1 MSKPRF
7 ASAARAPG
15 AEASGAPAPAVTPM
29 RSLAQGLETLGEAA
43 GVRLLGL
50 GERLEPLR
58 NLLEAL
64 AACGL
69 REARIHLREL
79 VGLALDRRLEVQLRG
94 ADRHVG
100 HRVAHLLQE
109 VQVPEGVARLGL
121 RGVAEEP
128 AHVGIALD
136 VRAAREV
143 EVAAVRLRLAGE
155 RVLQIAVCLAA
166 LQYFRH
172 QPSSGRGRSRSPPSA
187 FLGTIPITRL
197 GGACQLPSR
206 ARARMRRTPSGQDAG
221 RAAGALRARGFPRTV
236 AVR

>member
-79 VGLALDRRLEVQLRG
+79 VGLALDRRLEVQLGG
-94 ADRHVG
+94 ADRYVS

-109 VQVPEGVARLGL
+109 VQVPEGVAGLGL

-143 EVAAVRLRLAGE
+143 EVAAVRPRPARRRRAASCAG
-155 RVLQIAVCLAA
+155 AVAPPTSP
-166 LQYFRH
+166 H
-172 QPSSGRGRSRSPPSA
+172 PTSSAGSPP
-187 FLGTIPITRL
+187 R
-197 GGACQLPSR
+197 
-206 ARARMRRTPSGQDAG
+206 
-221 RAAGALRARGFPRTV
+221 PRP
-236 AVR
+236 AH

>member
-1 MSKPRF
+1 
-7 ASAARAPG
+7 
-15 AEASGAPAPAVTPM
+15 M

-58 NLLEAL
+58 DLLEAL

-69 REARIHLREL
+69 REARVHLREL
-79 VGLALDRRLEVQLRG
+79 VGLALDRRLEVQLGR
-94 ADRHVG
+94 ADRYVG

-143 EVAAVRLRLAGE
+143 EVAAVRLRLAGGS
-155 RVLQIAVCLAA
+155 RLLVSVCFAA
-166 LQYFRH
+166 PQAFF
-172 QPSSGRGRSRSPPSA
+172 PP
-187 FLGTIPITRL
+187 PPP
-197 GGACQLPSR
+197 GGALPV
-206 ARARMRRTPSGQDAG
+206 
-221 RAAGALRARGFPRTV
+221 AAPYLFWDEFYYQGGWRGVIP
-236 AVR
+236 

>member
-29 RSLAQGLETLGEAA
+29 RSLAEGLETLGEAA

-50 GERLEPLR
+50 GERLDPLR

-79 VGLALDRRLEVQLRG
+79 VGLALDRRLEVQLGG
-94 ADRHVG
+94 ADRYVS

-109 VQVPEGVARLGL
+109 VQVPEGVAGLGL

-143 EVAAVRLRLAGE
+143 EVAAGRPRPAGGSG
-155 RVLQIAVCLAA
+155 LLVCVWL
-166 LQYFRH
+166 
-172 QPSSGRGRSRSPPSA
+172 SSPPS
-187 FLGTIPITRL
+187 FLPPTPPG
-197 GGACQLPSR
+197 GGAP
-206 ARARMRRTPSGQDAG
+206 RRRPPH
-221 RAAGALRARGFPRTV
+221 FF
-236 AVR
+236 

>member
-1 MSKPRF
+1 
-7 ASAARAPG
+7 
-15 AEASGAPAPAVTPM
+15 M

-58 NLLEAL
+58 DLLEAL

-69 REARIHLREL
+69 REARVHLREL

-109 VQVPEGVARLGL
+109 VQVPEGVAGLGL

-155 RVLQIAVCLAA
+155 RVLQVTVCLAA
-166 LQYFRH
+166 LQSFRH
-172 QPSSGRGRSRSPPSA
+172 QPSSGGPLPVAAPVHFGNDSYYEAGRSVSTPPG
-187 FLGTIPITRL
+187 LGR
-197 GGACQLPSR
+197 GC
-206 ARARMRRTPSGQDAG
+206 TPDRPGQDAS
-221 RAAGALRARGFPRTV
+221 RAAGLL
-236 AVR
+236 